1 MDEDDYE
8 DDASLWSGT
17 ISARYQCEEGECS
30 VQSCLNQF
38 TECELL
44 AGNNKVRCELCTKR
58 HGGLE
63 KKSIYTDASKQ
74 LLIYNP
80 PAVLILHLKRFQV
93 CMFRRKENLKYLGI
107 KLFVF
112 VLGISIPFCKSLKI
126 RKILYYTGLGPILL
140 KKVSVFTN
148 I

>member
-1 MDEDDYE
+1 MQEDDYE

-38 TECELL
+38 TECELM
-44 AGNNKVRCELCTKR
+44 AGNNKVSCELCTKR
-58 HGGLE
+58 HGGPD
-63 KKSIYTDASKQ
+63 KKTIYTDASKQ

-93 CMFRRKENLKYLGI
+93 RDMDI
-107 KLFVF
+107 MDTLFF
-112 VLGISIPFCKSLKI
+112 
-126 RKILYYTGLGPILL
+126 LL
-140 KKVSVFTN
+140 PVRYDWL
-148 I
+148 